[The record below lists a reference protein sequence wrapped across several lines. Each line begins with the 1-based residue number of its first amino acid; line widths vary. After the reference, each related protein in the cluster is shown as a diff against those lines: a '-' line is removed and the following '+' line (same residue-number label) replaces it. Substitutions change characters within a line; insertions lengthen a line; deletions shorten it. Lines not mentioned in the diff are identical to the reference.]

1 MKINYTLNVFF
12 TFFTLTVFAQT
23 IVSTN
28 PENKKVVLE
37 EFTGIHCVYC
47 PDGHTIA
54 QNIQNNNTGDAFIIN
69 IHTGGYANPGA
80 NEPDFRTPFG
90 SAIAAQSGLVG
101 YPAATVN
108 RTNFP
113 GLEQG
118 SSGTTAM
125 SRNSWTSASN
135 TTLSQSSDVNVG
147 VEAEIDVQTNT
158 IIVHVEAFYTANST
172 QSTNKLNVALLQNN
186 TLGPQTGGNM
196 GNEYNHMHRLVWLL
210 TGQWG
215 QTISTTTAGT
225 FIDETYTYDIPDDY
239 NGVPVKIEDLEVVAF
254 VTETQQKIPSGSGTY
269 PTYFNFSA
277 ENNARPTSVEA
288 ILPQCGFDIA
298 PNVTIQNFGENDL
311 TEVEITYS
319 VNGGASQNFTWT
331 GSLLSLQSE
340 TVELPAI
347 SYVVQDV
354 NTIEISLSDDDDN
367 SDNQISENFDIAN
380 EHTTTINMILST
392 DNAGSQCTWDIM
404 NAGGETLYSGGPYG
418 NNESVVEQ
426 FELTDDCY
434 RFRIFD
440 SAGNGGGSIVLYDTN
455 NDVVYNSPGN
465 YGFGEEAHFKT
476 VGELG
481 NNDNVLGNVVIYPNP
496 AKNNLNIQN
505 AENSSVK
512 VFDLL
517 GRVVLLENNISL
529 NQQIDVSKLTTGTY
543 LIKIINGNQVKTD
556 KFIINR

>member
-1 MKINYTLNVFF
+1 MKINYTLNVLF
-12 TFFTLTVFAQT
+12 TFFTLSVFAQT
-23 IVSTN
+23 IVSTE

-37 EFTGIHCVYC
+37 EFTGITCGYC
-47 PDGHTIA
+47 PDGHAIA
-54 QNIQNNNTGDAFIIN
+54 QNIQNNNPGNVFLIN
-69 IHTGGYANPGA
+69 IHQGGFANPG
-80 NEPDFRTPFG
+80 NSGFDFRTPFG
-90 SAIAAQSGLVG
+90 NALAAQVG
-101 YPAATVN
+101 ANFYP
-108 RTNFP
+108 
-113 GLEQG
+113 
-118 SSGTTAM
+118 SGTIN
-125 SRNSWTSASN
+125 RNSNALSRSAWTSAAN
-135 TTLSQSSDVNVG
+135 TALGQSSDVNVG
-147 VEAEIDVQTNT
+147 VEADIDVQTNT
-158 IIVHVEAFYTANST
+158 ITVHVEAFYTADSPESN
-172 QSTNKLNVALLQNN
+172 NKLNVALLQNN
-186 TLGPQTGGNM
+186 TIGPQTDYANGNTT
-196 GNEYNHMHRLVWLL
+196 EYNHMHRLVWLI

-215 QTISTTTAGT
+215 EVITTTTAGT

-239 NGVPVKIEDLEVVAF
+239 NGIPVKIEDLEVVAF
-254 VTETQQKIPSGSGTY
+254 ITETQLDMPSGSGTF
-269 PTYFNFSA
+269 PTYSNFSA

-288 ILPQCGFDIA
+288 ILPQCGFDIT

-319 VNGGASQNFTWT
+319 VNGGASQNYTWT

-340 TVELPAI
+340 IIELPAI
-347 SYVVQDV
+347 SYVVQDL

-367 SDNQISENFDIAN
+367 SDNQISENFNIAN

-392 DNAGSQCTWDIM
+392 DNAGSQCTWDLM

-465 YGFGEEAHFKT
+465 YGAGEEAHFKT

-481 NNDNVLGNVVIYPNP
+481 NNDNILSNVVIYPNP
-496 AKNNLNIQN
+496 ATNNLNIQN
-505 AENSSVK
+505 AENSSIK

-517 GRVVLLENNISL
+517 GRIVALENNISL
-529 NQQIDVSKLTTGTY
+529 NQQLDVSKLTTGTY

>member
-1 MKINYTLNVFF
+1 MKINYTLNVLF
-12 TFFTLTVFAQT
+12 TFFTLSVFAQT
-23 IVSTN
+23 IVSTD

-37 EFTGIHCVYC
+37 EFTGITCGYC
-47 PDGHTIA
+47 PDGHAIA
-54 QNIQNNNTGDAFIIN
+54 QNIQNNNPGNVFLIN
-69 IHTGGYANPGA
+69 IHQGGYANPG
-80 NEPDFRTPFG
+80 NSGFDFRTPFG
-90 SAIAAQSGLVG
+90 NALAAQVG
-101 YPAATVN
+101 ANFYP
-108 RTNFP
+108 
-113 GLEQG
+113 
-118 SSGTTAM
+118 SGTINRNSNAL
-125 SRNSWTSASN
+125 SRGSWTSAAN
-135 TTLSQSSDVNVG
+135 TALGQSSDVNVG
-147 VEAEIDVQTNT
+147 VEADIDVQTNT
-158 IIVHVEAFYTANST
+158 ITVHVEAFYTADSPESN
-172 QSTNKLNVALLQNN
+172 NKLNVALLQNN
-186 TLGPQTGGNM
+186 TIGPQTDYENGNTT
-196 GNEYNHMHRLVWLL
+196 EYNHMHRLVWLI

-215 QTISTTTAGT
+215 EVITTTTAGT

-254 VTETQQKIPSGSGTY
+254 ITETNKDMPSGSGTF
-269 PTYFNFSA
+269 PTYSNFSA

-288 ILPQCGFDIA
+288 ILPQCGFDIT
-298 PNVTIQNFGENDL
+298 PNVTIQNFGENEL

-319 VNGGASQNFTWT
+319 VNGGASQNYTWT

-340 TVELPAI
+340 IVELPAI

-367 SDNQISENFDIAN
+367 SDNQISENFNIAN

-392 DNAGSQCTWDIM
+392 DNAGSQCTWDLM

-465 YGFGEEAHFKT
+465 YGAREEAHFKT

-481 NNDNVLGNVVIYPNP
+481 NNDNLLSNVVIYPNP
-496 AKNNLNIQN
+496 ATNNLNIQN
-505 AENSSVK
+505 AENSSIK

-517 GRVVLLENNISL
+517 GRIVVLENNISL
-529 NQQIDVSKLTTGTY
+529 NQQLDVSKLTTGTY

-556 KFIINR
+556 KFIISR

>member
-1 MKINYTLNVFF
+1 MKINYTLNVLF
-12 TFFTLTVFAQT
+12 TFFTLSVFAQT
-23 IVSTN
+23 IVSTE

-37 EFTGIHCVYC
+37 EFTGITCGYC
-47 PDGHTIA
+47 PDGHAIA
-54 QNIQNNNTGDAFIIN
+54 QNIQNNNPGNVFLIN
-69 IHTGGYANPGA
+69 IHQGGYANPG
-80 NEPDFRTPFG
+80 NSGFDFRTPFG
-90 SAIAAQSGLVG
+90 NALAAQVG
-101 YPAATVN
+101 ANFYP
-108 RTNFP
+108 
-113 GLEQG
+113 
-118 SSGTTAM
+118 SGTIN
-125 SRNSWTSASN
+125 RNSNALSRSAWTSAAN
-135 TTLSQSSDVNVG
+135 TTLGQSSDVNVG
-147 VEAEIDVQTNT
+147 VEADIDVQTNT
-158 IIVHVEAFYTANST
+158 ITVHVEAFYTADSPESN
-172 QSTNKLNVALLQNN
+172 NKLNVALLQNN
-186 TLGPQTGGNM
+186 TIGPQTDYANGNTT
-196 GNEYNHMHRLVWLL
+196 EYNHMHRLVWLI

-215 QTISTTTAGT
+215 EVITTTTAGT

-239 NGVPVKIEDLEVVAF
+239 NGIPVKIEDLEVVAF
-254 VTETQQKIPSGSGTY
+254 ITETQLDMPSGSGTF
-269 PTYFNFSA
+269 PTYSNFSA

-288 ILPQCGFDIA
+288 ILPQCGFDIT

-319 VNGGASQNFTWT
+319 VNGGASQNYTWT

-340 TVELPAI
+340 IIELPAI

-367 SDNQISENFDIAN
+367 SDNQISENFNIAN

-392 DNAGSQCTWDIM
+392 DNAGSQCTWDLM

-465 YGFGEEAHFKT
+465 YGAGEEAHFKT

-481 NNDNVLGNVVIYPNP
+481 NNDNILSNVVIYPNP
-496 AKNNLNIQN
+496 ATNNLNIQN
-505 AENSSVK
+505 AENSSIK

-517 GRVVLLENNISL
+517 GRIVALENNISL
-529 NQQIDVSKLTTGTY
+529 NQQLDVSKLTTGTY

>member
-1 MKINYTLNVFF
+1 MKINYTLNVLF

-23 IVSTN
+23 IVSTD

-37 EFTGIHCVYC
+37 EFTGITCGYC
-47 PDGHTIA
+47 PDGHVIA
-54 QNIQNNNTGDAFIIN
+54 QNIQNNNPGNVFLIN
-69 IHTGGYANPGA
+69 IHQGSFANPG
-80 NEPDFRTPFG
+80 NSGFDFRTPFG
-90 SAIAAQSGLVG
+90 NALAAQVG
-101 YPAATVN
+101 ANFYP
-108 RTNFP
+108 
-113 GLEQG
+113 
-118 SSGTTAM
+118 SGTINRNSNAL
-125 SRNSWTSASN
+125 SRGSWTSAAN
-135 TTLSQSSDVNVG
+135 TTLGQSSDVNVG
-147 VEAEIDVQTNT
+147 VEADIDVQTNT
-158 IIVHVEAFYTANST
+158 ITVHVEAFYTADSPESN
-172 QSTNKLNVALLQNN
+172 NKLNVALLQNN
-186 TLGPQTGGNM
+186 TIGPQTDYENGNTT
-196 GNEYNHMHRLVWLL
+196 EYNHMHRLVWLI

-215 QTISTTTAGT
+215 EVITTTTAGT

-254 VTETQQKIPSGSGTY
+254 ITETQLDMPSGSGTF
-269 PTYFNFSA
+269 PTYSNFSA

-288 ILPQCGFDIA
+288 ILPQCGFDIT

-319 VNGGASQNFTWT
+319 VNGGASQNYTWT

-340 TVELPAI
+340 IVELPAI

-367 SDNQISENFDIAN
+367 SDNQISENFNIAN
-380 EHTTTINMILST
+380 EYTTTINMILST
-392 DNAGSQCTWDIM
+392 DNAGSQCTWDLM

-465 YGFGEEAHFKT
+465 YGAREEAHFKT

-481 NNDNVLGNVVIYPNP
+481 NNDNILSNVVIYPNP
-496 AKNNLNIQN
+496 ATNNLNIQN
-505 AENSSVK
+505 AENSSIK

-517 GRVVLLENNISL
+517 GRIVALENNISL
-529 NQQIDVSKLTTGTY
+529 NQQLDVSKLTTGTY

>member
-1 MKINYTLNVFF
+1 MKINYTLNVLF

-37 EFTGIHCVYC
+37 EFTGITCGYC
-47 PDGHTIA
+47 PDGHVIA
-54 QNIQNNNTGDAFIIN
+54 QNIQNNNPGNVFLIN
-69 IHTGGYANPGA
+69 IHQGSFANPG
-80 NEPDFRTPFG
+80 NSGFDFRTPFG
-90 SAIAAQSGLVG
+90 NALAAQVG
-101 YPAATVN
+101 ANFYP
-108 RTNFP
+108 
-113 GLEQG
+113 
-118 SSGTTAM
+118 SGTINRNSNAL
-125 SRNSWTSASN
+125 SRGSWTSAAN
-135 TTLSQSSDVNVG
+135 TTLGQSSDVNVG
-147 VEAEIDVQTNT
+147 VEADIDVQTNT
-158 IIVHVEAFYTANST
+158 ITVHVEAFYTADSPESN
-172 QSTNKLNVALLQNN
+172 NKLNVALLQNN
-186 TLGPQTGGNM
+186 TIGPQTDYENGNTT
-196 GNEYNHMHRLVWLL
+196 EYNHMHRLVWLI

-215 QTISTTTAGT
+215 EVITTTTAGT

-254 VTETQQKIPSGSGTY
+254 ITETQLDMPSGSGTF
-269 PTYFNFSA
+269 PTYSNFSA

-288 ILPQCGFDIA
+288 ILPQCGFDIT

-319 VNGGASQNFTWT
+319 VNGGASQNYTWT

-340 TVELPAI
+340 IVELPAI

-367 SDNQISENFDIAN
+367 SDNQISENFNIAN
-380 EHTTTINMILST
+380 EYTTTINMILST
-392 DNAGSQCTWDIM
+392 DNAGSQCTWDLM

-418 NNESVVEQ
+418 NNESVIEQ

-465 YGFGEEAHFKT
+465 YGAREEAHFKT

-481 NNDNVLGNVVIYPNP
+481 NNDNILSNVVIYPNP
-496 AKNNLNIQN
+496 ATNNLNIQN
-505 AENSSVK
+505 AENSSIK

-517 GRVVLLENNISL
+517 GRIVALENNISL
-529 NQQIDVSKLTTGTY
+529 NQQLDVSKLTTGTY

>member
-1 MKINYTLNVFF
+1 MKINYTLNVLF
-12 TFFTLTVFAQT
+12 TFFTLSVFAQT
-23 IVSTN
+23 IVSTD

-37 EFTGIHCVYC
+37 EFTGITCGYC
-47 PDGHTIA
+47 PDGHAIA
-54 QNIQNNNTGDAFIIN
+54 QNIQNNNPGNVFLIN
-69 IHTGGYANPGA
+69 IHQGGYANPG
-80 NEPDFRTPFG
+80 NSGFDFRTPFG
-90 SAIAAQSGLVG
+90 NALAAQVG
-101 YPAATVN
+101 ANFYP
-108 RTNFP
+108 
-113 GLEQG
+113 
-118 SSGTTAM
+118 SGTINRNSNAL
-125 SRNSWTSASN
+125 SRGSWTSAAN
-135 TTLSQSSDVNVG
+135 TALGQSSDVNVG
-147 VEAEIDVQTNT
+147 VEADIDVQTNT
-158 IIVHVEAFYTANST
+158 ITVHVEAFYTADSPESN
-172 QSTNKLNVALLQNN
+172 NKLNVALLQNN
-186 TLGPQTGGNM
+186 TIGPQTDYENGNTT
-196 GNEYNHMHRLVWLL
+196 EYNHMHRLVWLI

-215 QTISTTTAGT
+215 EVITTTTAGT

-254 VTETQQKIPSGSGTY
+254 ITETQLDMPSGSGTF
-269 PTYFNFSA
+269 PTYSNFSA

-288 ILPQCGFDIA
+288 ILPQCGFDIT
-298 PNVTIQNFGENDL
+298 PNVTIQNFGENEL

-319 VNGGASQNFTWT
+319 VNGGASQNYTWT

-340 TVELPAI
+340 IVELPAI

-367 SDNQISENFDIAN
+367 SDNQISENFNIAN

-392 DNAGSQCTWDIM
+392 DNAGSQCTWDLM

-465 YGFGEEAHFKT
+465 YGAREEAHFKT

-481 NNDNVLGNVVIYPNP
+481 NNDNLLSNVVIYPNP
-496 AKNNLNIQN
+496 ATNNLNIQN
-505 AENSSVK
+505 AENSSIK

-517 GRVVLLENNISL
+517 GRIVVLENNISL
-529 NQQIDVSKLTTGTY
+529 NQQLDVSKLTTGTY
-543 LIKIINGNQVKTD
+543 LIKIINGNHVKTD
-556 KFIINR
+556 KFIISR

>member
-1 MKINYTLNVFF
+1 MKINYTLNVLF

-37 EFTGIHCVYC
+37 EFTGITCGYC
-47 PDGHTIA
+47 PDGHVIA
-54 QNIQNNNTGDAFIIN
+54 QNIQNNNPGNVFLIN
-69 IHTGGYANPGA
+69 IHQGSFANPG
-80 NEPDFRTPFG
+80 NSGFDFRTPFG
-90 SAIAAQSGLVG
+90 NALAAQVG
-101 YPAATVN
+101 ANFYP
-108 RTNFP
+108 
-113 GLEQG
+113 
-118 SSGTTAM
+118 SGTIN
-125 SRNSWTSASN
+125 RNSNALGRGEWTSAAN
-135 TTLSQSSDVNVG
+135 TALGQSSDVNVG
-147 VEAEIDVQTNT
+147 VEADIDVETNT
-158 IIVHVEAFYTANST
+158 ITVHVEAFYTADSPESN
-172 QSTNKLNVALLQNN
+172 NKLNVALLQNN
-186 TLGPQTGGNM
+186 TIGPQTDYANGNTT
-196 GNEYNHMHRLVWLL
+196 EYNHMHRLVWLI

-215 QTISTTTAGT
+215 EVITTTTAGT

-254 VTETQQKIPSGSGTY
+254 ITETQLDMPSGSGTF
-269 PTYFNFSA
+269 PTYSNFSA

-288 ILPQCGFDIA
+288 ILPQCGFDIT

-319 VNGGASQNFTWT
+319 VNGGASQNYTWT

-392 DNAGSQCTWDIM
+392 DNAGSQCTWEIM

>member
-1 MKINYTLNVFF
+1 MKINYTLNVLF

-23 IVSTN
+23 IVSTD

-37 EFTGIHCVYC
+37 EFTGITCGYC
-47 PDGHTIA
+47 PDGHVIA
-54 QNIQNNNTGDAFIIN
+54 QNIQNNNPGNVFLIN
-69 IHTGGYANPGA
+69 IHQGSFANPG
-80 NEPDFRTPFG
+80 NSGFDFRTPFG
-90 SAIAAQSGLVG
+90 NALAAQVG
-101 YPAATVN
+101 ANFYP
-108 RTNFP
+108 
-113 GLEQG
+113 
-118 SSGTTAM
+118 SGTINRNSNAL
-125 SRNSWTSASN
+125 SRGSWTSAAN
-135 TTLSQSSDVNVG
+135 TTLGQSSDVNVG
-147 VEAEIDVQTNT
+147 VEADIDVQTNT
-158 IIVHVEAFYTANST
+158 ITVHVEAFYTADSPESN
-172 QSTNKLNVALLQNN
+172 NKLNVALLQNN
-186 TLGPQTGGNM
+186 TIGPQTDYENGNTT
-196 GNEYNHMHRLVWLL
+196 EYNHMHRLVWLI

-215 QTISTTTAGT
+215 EVITTTTAGT

-254 VTETQQKIPSGSGTY
+254 ITETQLDMPSGSGTF
-269 PTYFNFSA
+269 PTYSNFSA

-288 ILPQCGFDIA
+288 ILPQCGFDIT

-319 VNGGASQNFTWT
+319 VNGGASQNYTWT

-340 TVELPAI
+340 IVELPAI

-367 SDNQISENFDIAN
+367 SDNQISENFNIAN
-380 EHTTTINMILST
+380 EYTTTINMILST
-392 DNAGSQCTWDIM
+392 DNAGSQCTWDLM
-404 NAGGETLYSGGPYG
+404 NAGGETLYSGGPYS

-465 YGFGEEAHFKT
+465 YGAREEAHFKT

-481 NNDNVLGNVVIYPNP
+481 NNDNILSNVVIYPNP
-496 AKNNLNIQN
+496 ATNNLNIQN
-505 AENSSVK
+505 AENSSIK

-517 GRVVLLENNISL
+517 GRIVALENNISL
-529 NQQIDVSKLTTGTY
+529 NQQLDVSKLTTGTY

>member
-1 MKINYTLNVFF
+1 MKINYTLNVLF
-12 TFFTLTVFAQT
+12 TFFTLSVFAQT
-23 IVSTN
+23 IVSTD

-37 EFTGIHCVYC
+37 EFTGITCGYC
-47 PDGHTIA
+47 PDGHAIA
-54 QNIQNNNTGDAFIIN
+54 QNIQNNNPGNVFLIN
-69 IHTGGYANPGA
+69 IHQGGYANPG
-80 NEPDFRTPFG
+80 NSGFDFRTPFG
-90 SAIAAQSGLVG
+90 NALAAQVG
-101 YPAATVN
+101 ANFYP
-108 RTNFP
+108 
-113 GLEQG
+113 
-118 SSGTTAM
+118 SGTINRNSNAL
-125 SRNSWTSASN
+125 SRGSWTSAAN
-135 TTLSQSSDVNVG
+135 TALGQSSDVNVG
-147 VEAEIDVQTNT
+147 VEADIDVQTNT
-158 IIVHVEAFYTANST
+158 ITVHVEAFYTADSPESN
-172 QSTNKLNVALLQNN
+172 NKLNVALLQNN
-186 TLGPQTGGNM
+186 TIGPQTDYENGNTT
-196 GNEYNHMHRLVWLL
+196 EYNHMHRLVWLI

-215 QTISTTTAGT
+215 EVITTTTAGT

-254 VTETQQKIPSGSGTY
+254 ITETQLDMPSGSGTF
-269 PTYFNFSA
+269 PTYSNFSA

-288 ILPQCGFDIA
+288 ILPQCGFDIT

-319 VNGGASQNFTWT
+319 VNGGASQNYTWT

-340 TVELPAI
+340 IVELPAI

-367 SDNQISENFDIAN
+367 SDNQISENFNIAN

-392 DNAGSQCTWDIM
+392 DNAGSQCTWDLM

-465 YGFGEEAHFKT
+465 YGAREEAHFKT

-481 NNDNVLGNVVIYPNP
+481 NNDNLLSNVVIYPNP
-496 AKNNLNIQN
+496 ATNNLNIQN
-505 AENSSVK
+505 AENSSIK

-517 GRVVLLENNISL
+517 GRIVVLENNISL
-529 NQQIDVSKLTTGTY
+529 NQQLDVSKLTTGTY

>member
-1 MKINYTLNVFF
+1 MKINYTLNILFM
-12 TFFTLTVFAQT
+12 FFTLSIFAQT
-23 IVSTN
+23 IVSTD

-37 EFTGIHCVYC
+37 EFTGITCGYC
-47 PDGHTIA
+47 PDGHAIA
-54 QNIQNNNTGDAFIIN
+54 QNIQNNNPGNVFLIN
-69 IHTGGYANPGA
+69 IHQGGYANPG
-80 NEPDFRTPFG
+80 NSGFDFRTPFG
-90 SAIAAQSGLVG
+90 NALAAQVG
-101 YPAATVN
+101 ANFYP
-108 RTNFP
+108 
-113 GLEQG
+113 
-118 SSGTTAM
+118 SGTINRNSNAL
-125 SRNSWTSASN
+125 SRGSWTSAAN
-135 TTLSQSSDVNVG
+135 TTLGQSSDVNVG
-147 VEAEIDVQTNT
+147 VEADIDVQTNT
-158 IIVHVEAFYTANST
+158 ITVHVEAYYTADSPESN
-172 QSTNKLNVALLQNN
+172 NKLNVALLQNN
-186 TLGPQTGGNM
+186 TIGPQTDYENGNTT
-196 GNEYNHMHRLVWLL
+196 EYNHMHRLVWLI

-215 QTISTTTAGT
+215 EIITTTTAGT

-254 VTETQQKIPSGSGTY
+254 ITETNKDMPSGSGTF
-269 PTYFNFSA
+269 PTYSNFSA
-277 ENNARPTSVEA
+277 ENNARPTLVEA
-288 ILPQCGFDIA
+288 ILPQCGFDIT
-298 PNVTIQNFGENDL
+298 PNVTIQNFGENEL

-319 VNGGASQNFTWT
+319 VNGGASQNYTWT

-340 TVELPAI
+340 IVELPAI

-367 SDNQISENFDIAN
+367 SDNQISENFNIAN

-392 DNAGSQCTWDIM
+392 DNAGSQCTWDLM

-465 YGFGEEAHFKT
+465 YGAREEAHFKT

-481 NNDNVLGNVVIYPNP
+481 NNDNILSNVVIYPNP
-496 AKNNLNIQN
+496 ATNNLNIQN
-505 AENSSVK
+505 AENSSIK

-517 GRVVLLENNISL
+517 GRIVVLENNISL
-529 NQQIDVSKLTTGTY
+529 NQQLDVSKLTTGTY
-543 LIKIINGNQVKTD
+543 FIKIINGNQVKTD